1 MRDYG
6 DWCRGRE
13 DYYNDDDA
21 TGLALVIAAVLAIIL
36 VLYLICD

>member
-6 DWCRGRE
+6 DWCRRPE
-13 DYYNDDDA
+13 DYSDDDA
-21 TGLALVIAAVLAIIL
+21 TGLTLVIAAVSSITL

>member
-6 DWCRGRE
+6 DWCRRSE
-13 DYYNDDDA
+13 DYYEDDDE
-21 TGLALVIAAVLAIIL
+21 TGLALVIAAISAIIL